1 MFLIKSLAIV
11 FLIVIAFII
20 GYFLEKIND
29 KMGQWYRD
37 YTIYSI
43 THPCAIDRKIY
54 ELAKKYESVNKI
66 ITFIYSF
73 IYDFNKM
80 KKLSVKLTISIEIVT
95 CLYRF
100 IKICYA
106 ESWIG

>member
-29 KMGQWYRD
+29 KMGKWYWD
-37 YTIYSI
+37 YTMESMKN
-43 THPCAIDRKIY
+43 PCLIDRKIY
-54 ELAKKYESVNKI
+54 ELAKKYECVNK
-66 ITFIYSF
+66 FIVF
-73 IYDFNKM
+73 IYDFDKM
-80 KKLSVKLTISIEIVT
+80 KKLSIKITITIECVT

-100 IKICYA
+100 IKICYV
-106 ESWIG
+106 ESWIC

>member
-29 KMGQWYRD
+29 KMGKWYWD
-37 YTIYSI
+37 YTMESMKN
-43 THPCAIDRKIY
+43 PCLIDRKIY
-54 ELAKKYESVNKI
+54 ELAKKYECVNK
-66 ITFIYSF
+66 FIVF
-73 IYDFNKM
+73 IYDFDKM
-80 KKLSVKLTISIEIVT
+80 KKLSIKISITIECVT

>member
-1 MFLIKSLAIV
+1 MLELLFDVLY
-11 FLIVIAFII
+11 VIFII
-20 GYFLEKIND
+20 ACGLYGD
-29 KMGQWYRD
+29 KLTNMIGKWYWD

-43 THPCAIDRKIY
+43 KNPCVIDRKIY
-54 ELAKKYESVNKI
+54 ELCRKYESVNKI
-66 ITFIYSF
+66 ISFIYTF
-73 IYDFNKM
+73 IYDFDKM
-80 KKLSVKLTISIEIVT
+80 KKLSIKLTITIECVT

>member
-20 GYFLEKIND
+20 GYFLEKINN
-29 KMGQWYRD
+29 KMGKWYWD
-37 YTIYSI
+37 YTMESMKN
-43 THPCAIDRKIY
+43 PCLIDRKIY
-54 ELAKKYESVNKI
+54 ELAKKYECVNK
-66 ITFIYSF
+66 FIAF
-73 IYDFNKM
+73 IYDFDKM
-80 KKLSVKLTISIEIVT
+80 KKLSIKISLTIECAT

-106 ESWIG
+106 EYWIS

>member
-1 MFLIKSLAIV
+1 MLELLFDVLY
-11 FLIVIAFII
+11 VIFILSCGLYGDKLSIMI
-20 GYFLEKIND
+20 GK
-29 KMGQWYRD
+29 WYRD

-43 THPCAIDRKIY
+43 THPCVIDRKIY
-54 ELAKKYESVNKI
+54 ELCKKYESVNKI
-66 ITFIYSF
+66 ITFIYTF
-73 IYDFNKM
+73 IYDFDKM
-80 KKLSVKLTISIEIVT
+80 KKLSIKLTITIECVT

>member
-1 MFLIKSLAIV
+1 MLELLFDVLY
-11 FLIVIAFII
+11 VIFII
-20 GYFLEKIND
+20 ACGLYGD
-29 KMGQWYRD
+29 KLTNMIGKWYRD

-43 THPCAIDRKIY
+43 THPCAIDIKIN
-54 ELAKKYESVNKI
+54 ELCKKYESVNKI

-73 IYDFNKM
+73 AYNVDKM
-80 KKLSVKLTISIEIVT
+80 KKLSIKLTITIEVVT

-106 ESWIG
+106 ESWIS

>member
-29 KMGQWYRD
+29 KMGKWYWD
-37 YTIYSI
+37 YTMESMKN
-43 THPCAIDRKIY
+43 PCLIDRKIY
-54 ELAKKYESVNKI
+54 ELAKKYECVNK
-66 ITFIYSF
+66 FIVF
-73 IYDFNKM
+73 IHDFDKM
-80 KKLSVKLTISIEIVT
+80 KKLSIKITITIECVT

>member
-29 KMGQWYRD
+29 KMGKWYWD
-37 YTIYSI
+37 YTIYSMKN
-43 THPCAIDRKIY
+43 PCVIDRKIY
-54 ELAKKYESVNKI
+54 ELCKKYESVNKI
-66 ITFIYSF
+66 ITFIY
-73 IYDFNKM
+73 DFDKM
-80 KKLSVKLTISIEIVT
+80 KKLSIKLTITIECVT